1 MSGIHVTASS
11 HLRLSQPPVYVAAA
25 ALSAA
30 LLVLFTRSLVSP
42 SSVSSVSSASSA
54 SKKVLL
60 SPRTTLLPTLS
71 PEEASQL
78 PYPPDV
84 LPGARDVTTPYGS
97 LRVYEWGPEDGEK
110 VLLVHGISTPSVAL
124 AAIAEALARRGK
136 RVMLFDLFGRGYS
149 DAPADLP
156 YDSRLYT
163 TQILLAITSSPL
175 PWTGAHAQFSIVGY
189 SLGGGVA
196 ADFFSHFPHLVSS
209 LVLLAPAGLIR
220 RSHLSWKSTLL
231 YDNPLL
237 PDRLALQLI
246 ARRLYTPP
254 SPPTAGSTSD
264 AASSA
269 AQAEAGQALRRDRRG
284 SMQSHPA
291 PLLPGRP
298 NVTAAAAVN
307 WQLAHHPGFAQAFAS
322 SIRHAPVYAQHP
334 RWRALGD
341 RLSAE
346 AVDAAT
352 KKVLL
357 VLGSVDP
364 VVVAEEVRA
373 DAEEAL
379 GPRNVETVVVEAG
392 HELPMSVPGEV
403 VKAMMGFW
411 GE

>member
-1 MSGIHVTASS
+1 MPGIHVAASS

-42 SSVSSVSSASSA
+42 SSVSSASSDRSA

-97 LRVYEWGPEDGEK
+97 LRVYEWGPEEGEK

-124 AAIAEALARRGK
+124 AAIAEELARRGK

-196 ADFFSHFPHLVSS
+196 ADFFSHSPHLVSS

-254 SPPTAGSTSD
+254 SPPTGSTSD

-269 AQAEAGQALRRDRRG
+269 AQAEAGQALRRDRRD
-284 SMQSHPA
+284 SMQSHAA

-298 NVTAAAAVN
+298 AVTAAAAVN
-307 WQLAHHPGFAQAFAS
+307 WQLAHHPGFARAFAS

-334 RWRALGD
+334 RWRAIGD

-346 AVDAAT
+346 AAAT

-357 VLGSVDP
+357 VLGSADP

-379 GPRNVETVVVEAG
+379 GARNVETVVVEAG